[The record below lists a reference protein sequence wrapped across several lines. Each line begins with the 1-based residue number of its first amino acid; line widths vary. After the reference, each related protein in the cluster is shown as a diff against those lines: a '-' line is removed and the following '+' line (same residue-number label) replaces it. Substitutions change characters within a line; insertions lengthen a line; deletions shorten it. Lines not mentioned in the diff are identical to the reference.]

1 MSRTR
6 RGALFLLAA
15 GPALLLGRAQPPDY
29 PTRLH
34 LPNPGR
40 EENPRLPN
48 GKLQKDAIAQQEH
61 KDALKETDQLI
72 KEAKDLKAELEKAG
86 DYVVPVSAIRKTK
99 QIERLARK
107 IRGKLKS

>member
-6 RGALFLLAA
+6 RGVLFFLAA
-15 GPALLLGRAQPPDY
+15 GPALLLGRTQPPGY
-29 PTRLH
+29 PRLP
-34 LPNPGR
+34 LPNPGK

-72 KEAKDLKAELEKAG
+72 ATAKELKAELEKAG
-86 DYVVPVSAIRKTK
+86 DYVVPVTAIKKTK

-107 IRGKLKS
+107 IRGKLRY